1 MTRMATL
8 RDTQKI
14 RRRESML
21 DAARELFAGS
31 GYNKTTI
38 DAIADR
44 AEIGVATVYTYF
56 GNKEGLF
63 AELARK
69 DMTELRDEGAEAL
82 QTISEN
88 PADAVIELLTIYD
101 KVHNYI
107 SSTAIDEFSIGSKV
121 DGPLREAARWMD
133 EWKVGQL
140 TTALNQIQKNGGLAQ
155 TLPTREAAGIVN
167 ELFNQYYQ
175 HHHAT
180 GSPKKAF
187 NNLTR
192 RVRLLFENWV

>member
-1 MTRMATL
+1 MATL

-21 DAARELFAGS
+21 DAARELFADG
-31 GYNKTTI
+31 GYNKTTM
-38 DAIADR
+38 DAIAER

-56 GNKEGLF
+56 GNKERLF
-63 AELARK
+63 ATLARS
-69 DMTELRDEGAEAL
+69 DMTELRDEGAAAL
-82 QTISEN
+82 KDVSEK

-101 KVHNYI
+101 KVHNYV
-107 SSTAIDEFSIGSKV
+107 SSTVIDEFSLGSNV

-133 EWKVGQL
+133 EWKVKQI
-140 TTALNQIQKNGGLAQ
+140 TTALNQIQHNGHLAP
-155 TLPTREAAGIVN
+155 TLPTREAAEIVN

-187 NNLTR
+187 NNLAR
-192 RVRLLFENWV
+192 RVKLLFENWV